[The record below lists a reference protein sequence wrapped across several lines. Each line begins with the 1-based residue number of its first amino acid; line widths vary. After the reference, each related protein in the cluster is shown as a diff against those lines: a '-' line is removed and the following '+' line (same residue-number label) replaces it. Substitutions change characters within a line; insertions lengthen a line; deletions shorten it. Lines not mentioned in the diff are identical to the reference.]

1 MVLPSNG
8 KVISPSNLFEMDFSV
23 ILPLSQFLK
32 KLDNN
37 IVEEKIV
44 KFNIRVQLN
53 NKLTSLNG
61 RQRPLNLQ
69 K

>member
-8 KVISPSNLFEMDFSV
+8 KVINPSNLFEMDFFV

-32 KLDNN
+32 KLDSN
-37 IVEEKIV
+37 IVGEKLV

-53 NKLTSLNG
+53 NKKS
-61 RQRPLNLQ
+61 QW
-69 K
+69 